1 MPNMPGRRGM
11 NAMPR
16 LVALAVCLALP
27 WTTSVSADEKPEG
40 ADPEQ
45 DVISTEA
52 APEAPPPRRWN
63 AFESRWISGLFF
75 GGMALDAVRYAQN
88 PASREQ
94 LGDLTEYEV
103 PVIRVMRLGLAGTFN
118 FKRPWRWYVS
128 GAYRGF
134 DQGFDRS
141 EDDAWSLFD
150 LWVEAPLGSIGWLTV
165 GKFKEPLSMER
176 LMGGGFMP
184 GIERAMGTDA
194 LTPSRNVGVQLGNH
208 FANARMTWTAGVFND
223 WAFTGESFDRAASQ
237 VIGRVTGLP
246 MNSPDGPG
254 LLHLGVSGRYSDV
267 KPGVLRFKTTP
278 EVFSF
283 PTVLDTGEFP
293 ARSMT
298 HGLFEAYYQKGP
310 LWLGGEYLVTRVD
323 SPEYG
328 DPVFRSTWVQA
339 SWILNGDSRPY
350 SPKRGVFGVLSPKR
364 SVSNGGRGLFEVG
377 VRYSALD
384 LEDGAVR
391 GGEASRL
398 TGVFNWYL
406 TGRSLLAFNY
416 GLIRLDVDN
425 EESYT
430 QAFQLRL
437 FLLF

>member
-1 MPNMPGRRGM
+1 VRGPGRRIS
-11 NAMPR
+11 AVLR
-16 LVALAVCLALP
+16 LIGLAVCLTLP
-27 WTTSVSADEKPEG
+27 WIPNVSAGEEVAAVSSEDES
-40 ADPEQ
+40 ADP
-45 DVISTEA
+45 TETPPGA
-52 APEAPPPRRWN
+52 APPRRWN
-63 AFESRWISGLFF
+63 AFESRWINGLAF
-75 GGMALDAVRYAQN
+75 GGMALDTVRYAQN
-88 PASREQ
+88 PASQQE
-94 LGDLTEYEV
+94 LGDLTEFEV

-141 EDDAWSLFD
+141 QDSTWSLFD
-150 LWVEAPLGSIGWLTV
+150 LWVEAPIGSIGWLTV

-194 LTPSRNVGVQLGNH
+194 LTPSRNVGVQIGNST
-208 FANARMTWTAGVFND
+208 ANDRMTWTAGVFND

-237 VIGRVTGLP
+237 VIGRLTGLP
-246 MNSPDGPG
+246 MNRPDGPG

-267 KPGVLRFKTTP
+267 KPGVLRFKTRP

-283 PTVLDTGEFP
+283 PTLLDTGEFP

-310 LWLGGEYLVTRVD
+310 LWLGGEYLVTRVY
-323 SPEYG
+323 SPESG
-328 DPVFRSTWVQA
+328 DPVFRSAWIQA

-350 SPKRGVFGVLSPKR
+350 FPQRGVFGVLSPKR
-364 SVSNGGRGLFEVG
+364 SVSNGGRF
-377 VRYSALD
+377 
-384 LEDGAVR
+384 
-391 GGEASRL
+391 
-398 TGVFNWYL
+398 

-425 EESYT
+425 EESFT